1 VRALLLAALAAL
13 LPAAAGALEPR
24 YDHRDSHGPVLDFV
38 TAYDSVTAS
47 GTTHTSWR
55 PALRAGWGMDVT
67 GEGSEVI
74 VAGDLTLKSWSDPA
88 EEHVLFSAT
97 ARYRTYFGT
106 EEWKSYFE
114 AGAYLPVRSRL
125 AIGPLIGLGVVHDFS
140 QDWGSFLGAEF
151 GTAFGNG
158 RVVTFA
164 AVAGVQLRFALP

>member
-1 VRALLLAALAAL
+1 VRALALAALATL

-24 YDHRDSHGPVLDFV
+24 YDHRDSHGPILDFV

-47 GTTHTSWR
+47 GKTTSSWR

-74 VAGDLTLKSWSDPA
+74 VAGDLTLKSWSDP
-88 EEHVLFSAT
+88 EESRVLFTGT

-114 AGAYLPVRSRL
+114 AGLYVPVRSRL
-125 AIGPLIGLGVVHDFS
+125 AIGPLVGLGLVHDFS
-140 QDWGSFLGAEF
+140 QDWGSFLGGEF
-151 GTAFGNG
+151 GTAFGDG

-164 AVAGVQLRFALP
+164 AVVGLQFRFALP